1 MNKLTKRDETIMQRK
16 ALKEDSMK
24 KKSNLKRNYNIE
36 ISVEIGLERGLGEKK
51 LTQERWKGVALN
63 RGLGEK
69 RINLREMGRSY
80 T

>member
-1 MNKLTKRDETIMQRK
+1 MKR
-16 ALKEDSMK
+16 
-24 KKSNLKRNYNIE
+24 KSSLKRNYNIE
-36 ISVEIGLERGLGEKK
+36 RSVEIGLERGLGGKKK

-80 T
+80 NIKKFSER

>member
-1 MNKLTKRDETIMQRK
+1 MQRK
-16 ALKEDSMK
+16 ALTKHTMKEE
-24 KKSNLKRNYNIE
+24 SNLKMNYNIE
-36 ISVEIGLERGLGEKK
+36 RSVELGLERGAGGKKK

-80 T
+80 NIKKFSER

>member
-1 MNKLTKRDETIMQRK
+1 MQRK

-51 LTQERWKGVALN
+51 
-63 RGLGEK
+63 
-69 RINLREMGRSY
+69 INPRKMEGSCIK
-80 T
+80 

>member
-51 LTQERWKGVALN
+51 
-63 RGLGEK
+63 
-69 RINLREMGRSY
+69 INPRKMEGSCIK
-80 T
+80 